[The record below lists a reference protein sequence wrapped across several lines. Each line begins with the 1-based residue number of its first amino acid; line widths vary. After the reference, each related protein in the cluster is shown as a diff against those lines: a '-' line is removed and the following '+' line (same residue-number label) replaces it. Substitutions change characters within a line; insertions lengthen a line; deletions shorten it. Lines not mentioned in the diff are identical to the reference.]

1 MSDNRGTPRRAAV
14 IALAALA
21 CLAGGVPAFAE
32 PRPVRIVN
40 DTRHAIVRFHA
51 SIVGAGSWEADLL
64 GTYRLS
70 PGQSVTIDLDDGSGE
85 CLYDFKA
92 VFDDGDEVVRPR
104 IDVCVIEAYRYTE
117 EQP

>member
-1 MSDNRGTPRRAAV
+1 MSDKRGARGRAAV
-14 IALAALA
+14 IPLVATAWLAWTTSAL
-21 CLAGGVPAFAE
+21 AE

-51 SIVGAGSWEADLL
+51 SVVTAGSWEDDLL
-64 GTYRLS
+64 GTHRLS

-92 VFDDGDEVVRPR
+92 VFDDGDEVVKTR
-104 IDVCVIEAYRYTE
+104 IDVCTIESYRYTE
-117 EQP
+117 